1 MNLLLDTHVL
11 IWWLEKSQ
19 RLGARSRKTLLSSA
33 TRPVVSAVSIW
44 EISIKVAIGR
54 LTLAD
59 PPETWVP
66 RLESEWGV
74 RSLPITFEHATA
86 VRNLP
91 PHHSDPFDRMLVAQ
105 AKCEDLTLITVDPA
119 MAAYDVRTIDARI

>member
-59 PPETWVP
+59 PPETWVL

-74 RSLPITFEHATA
+74 RSLPITFGNATA

-105 AKCEDLTLITVDPA
+105 AQFEA
-119 MAAYDVRTIDARI
+119 

>member
-19 RLGARSRKTLLSSA
+19 RLGARSRKTLLSSS

-74 RSLPITFEHATA
+74 RSLPITFEQ
-86 VRNLP
+86 
-91 PHHSDPFDRMLVAQ
+91 AQ
-105 AKCEDLTLITVDPA
+105 CEGLTLITVDPA
-119 MAAYDVRTIDARI
+119 MAAYDVRMINARI

>member
-11 IWWLEKSQ
+11 IWWMEKSP
-19 RLGARSRKTLLSSA
+19 RLGIRARETLLGTS

-44 EISIKVAIGR
+44 EISIKAAIGR
-54 LTLAD
+54 LDMAD

-66 RLESEWGV
+66 RLENEWGV
-74 RSLPITFEHATA
+74 RSLPITFDHATA
-86 VRNLP
+86 VRRLP
-91 PHHSDPFDRMLVAQ
+91 PHHNDPFDRMLVAQ
-105 AKCEDLTLITVDPA
+105 AQCENLTLVTVDPA